1 MTSPFSLT
9 ECLLIGRAAFLVF
22 AFVLA
27 AVTFSSWRRAA
38 GRQTERSVSHEAEV
52 LKRLDGL
59 DARLVAA
66 RNLIAQLT
74 EAVERAP
81 RADGSGGRA
90 APGYPIAIRM
100 ARSGAAAQ
108 ELVAACG
115 ISQSEAELVCRL
127 HSSPRAASTY
137 REIIPA

>member
-9 ECLLIGRAAFLVF
+9 DWLLIGRAAFLVF

-27 AVTFSSWRRAA
+27 AVTFSAWRRAA
-38 GRQTERSVSHEAEV
+38 VRQTERSVGHEAEV

-66 RNLIAQLT
+66 RNLIAQLS
-74 EAVERAP
+74 EALERAP
-81 RADGSGGRA
+81 RAEVGAGRA

-100 ARSGAAAQ
+100 ARSGAAAA
-108 ELVAACG
+108 ELVTACG

-127 HSSPRAASTY
+127 HGTPRAASTY

>member
-9 ECLLIGRAAFLVF
+9 EWLLIGRAAFLVF

-27 AVTFSSWRRAA
+27 AVTFSAWRRAA
-38 GRQTERSVSHEAEV
+38 ARQSERSLSHEAEL

-59 DARLVAA
+59 DARLVVA
-66 RNLIAQLT
+66 RNLITQLT
-74 EAVERAP
+74 EALERTP
-81 RADGSGGRA
+81 RADSSSART

-100 ARSGAAAQ
+100 ARSGAAAA

-115 ISQSEAELVCRL
+115 ISQSEADLVCRL
-127 HSSPRAASTY
+127 HGSPRAASTY

>member
-1 MTSPFSLT
+1 MTLPLSL
-9 ECLLIGRAAFLVF
+9 EEWMLVARAVFLVF

-27 AVTFSSWRRAA
+27 ALSFAAWRRAA
-38 GRQTERSVSHEAEV
+38 IRQSEHALAADAEV

-59 DARLVAA
+59 DARLLAA
-66 RNLIAQLT
+66 RNLIAQLAET
-74 EAVERAP
+74 LERSA
-81 RADGSGGRA
+81 RGESSGNRSQS
-90 APGYPIAIRM
+90 GYPIAIRL

-108 ELVAACG
+108 ELVTSCG

-127 HSSPRAASTY
+127 HGGPRAASPH

>member
-9 ECLLIGRAAFLVF
+9 EWLLIGRATFLVF

-27 AVTFSSWRRAA
+27 AVTFSAWRRAA
-38 GRQTERSVSHEAEV
+38 VRQTERSVSHEAEV

-74 EAVERAP
+74 EALERTP
-81 RADGSGGRA
+81 RADSGNART

-100 ARSGAAAQ
+100 ARSGAAAA

-115 ISQSEAELVCRL
+115 ISQSEADLVCRL
-127 HSSPRAASTY
+127 HGSPRAASTY
-137 REIIPA
+137 REFIPA

>member
-1 MTSPFSLT
+1 MPSPLSLT
-9 ECLLIGRAAFLVF
+9 EWLLIGRAAFLVF
-22 AFVLA
+22 AFALA
-27 AVTFSSWRRAA
+27 AVTFSAWRRAA
-38 GRQTERSVSHEAEV
+38 ARQTERSIGHEAEV

-74 EAVERAP
+74 EALERTP
-81 RADGSGGRA
+81 RADGGGART

-100 ARSGAAAQ
+100 ARSGAAAP

-127 HSSPRAASTY
+127 HGSPRAASTY